1 MVSVGR
7 MGQKMARQ
15 EAGKLVE
22 RLLKEFKK
30 DIRIATKAVGVRI
43 RESFERYK
51 SEDPVDI

>member
-1 MVSVGR
+1 